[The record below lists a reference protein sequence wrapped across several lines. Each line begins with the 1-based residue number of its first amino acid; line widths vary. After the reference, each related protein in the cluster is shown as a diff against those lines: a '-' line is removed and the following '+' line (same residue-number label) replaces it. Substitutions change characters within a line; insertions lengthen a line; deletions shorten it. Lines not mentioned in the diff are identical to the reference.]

1 MWNYSTMAALVGGLV
16 LLLFIAPVC
25 FGKQGG
31 WNKEK
36 VTATTYTLAEDETKQ
51 GNVGLAAWG
60 DHLERG
66 DKAVAVSRDL
76 VKQGLGHNARVRIEG
91 VDGTFTVLD
100 KMNRRWRKKIDILF
114 SSKKKA
120 REFGKQ
126 TVSIRWRPAPGK
138 SP

>member
-1 MWNYSTMAALVGGLV
+1 MAVLAGGLV
-16 LLLFIAPVC
+16 LLLLVAPVC
-25 FGKQGG
+25 FGKQGD
-31 WNKEK
+31 WNSDK
-36 VTATTYTLAEDETKQ
+36 VTATTYTLAEDETKL
-51 GNVGLAAWG
+51 GNVGVAAWG

-76 VKQGLGHNARVRIEG
+76 IKQGLGHNARVRIEG

-114 SSKKKA
+114 SSKEKA

-126 TVSIRWRPAPGK
+126 TVKIRWRPAPGT
-138 SP
+138 SQ